1 MRRHLLFFCSLVL
14 LILIS
19 NQWLPAEESS
29 RSEQQKTTTSSSS
42 TDPRPILTQW
52 SAASRILPP
61 LTRSAKLD
69 DFKKGNQ
76 KYFSG
81 HELTLISEFQQPVT
95 TQKLLS
101 DYDWQVIKQT
111 KSNFVLQG
119 QPRDVLTRSF
129 CRPFQLQI
137 NRQSMLPESL
147 TYLSGP
153 AKEKQGFASIDLTA
167 FTATH
172 AQPENK
178 TPPQSQTVLRTVAK
192 AVFSQVESL
201 QKPASEMKPIK
212 RVSFSTSKS
221 EYENQA
227 ELRNVENL
235 VSRWIAESKRIR
247 SVKLGPITVLK
258 PNKSER
264 RYRPRN
270 ETPPPKKFFGTAI
283 SSINDVFRSWLF
295 DVDPQSFV
303 IDSFATELPKDDKEQ
318 SAPRLVTVKIKPD
331 LDYSQP
337 NWDSVEMVFNSEQPL
352 PVRID
357 IRYGDYVQE
366 ILLSGIQ
373 VEYEE

>member
-19 NQWLPAEESS
+19 NQGLPAEESP
-29 RSEQQKTTTSSSS
+29 RSEQQKTTTSSS

-52 SAASRILPP
+52 SEASRILPP
-61 LTRSAKLD
+61 LTRSTKLD

-119 QPRDVLTRSF
+119 QPRDVLTRRF

-167 FTATH
+167 FTVTH
-172 AQPENK
+172 AQSEKK
-178 TPPQSQTVLRTVAK
+178 TSPQSQTVLPTVAK

-201 QKPASEMKPIK
+201 QKPASEMSPIT
-212 RVSFSTSKS
+212 RVSFSTSKAD
-221 EYENQA
+221 YENQA
-227 ELRNVENL
+227 ELRNVENM
-235 VSRWIAESKRIR
+235 VARWIAESKRIR

-258 PNKSER
+258 PDKSER

-270 ETPPPKKFFGTAI
+270 ETPPPKNLFGTAI
-283 SSINDVFRSWLF
+283 SSINDVFRFWII
-295 DVDPQSFV
+295 DVDPQRFV

-331 LDYSQP
+331 PDYSQP
-337 NWDSVEMVFNSEQPL
+337 NWDSVEMVFNSAQPL